1 MANTMSYNAVL
12 AAMSKAAPSAPPAE
26 QAAIAHQGKLLFHQ
40 MRRLPGAFPDGTTY
54 STLVNALARS
64 GDHVTALE
72 AHDQMLQQVWVVES
86 PGGHEAACC
95 RCRRRIREL
104 LSLLQL
110 VQDRTVMVNR
120 PEVAAQGGHSV
131 HRQRFC

>member
-26 QAAIAHQGKLLFHQ
+26 QAAITHQAKLLFHQ

-64 GDHVTALE
+64 GDHASALE
-72 AHDQMLQQVWVVES
+72 AHDQMLQQVRDWGEGES
-86 PGGHEAACC
+86 MGRFAAGAGWGAMRATACC
-95 RCRRRIREL
+95 SRCKVGL
-104 LSLLQL
+104 W
-110 VQDRTVMVNR
+110 
-120 PEVAAQGGHSV
+120 
-131 HRQRFC
+131 

>member
-64 GDHVTALE
+64 GDHASALE
-72 AHDQMLQQVWVVES
+72 AHDQMLQQVRDR
-86 PGGHEAACC
+86 GGGEGRCMGRFAAGALWNWGRVSAGCS
-95 RCRRRIREL
+95 RC
-104 LSLLQL
+104 Q
-110 VQDRTVMVNR
+110 VG
-120 PEVAAQGGHSV
+120 P
-131 HRQRFC
+131 

>member
-64 GDHVTALE
+64 GDHASALE
-72 AHDQMLQQVWVVES
+72 AHDQMLQQVQS
-86 PGGHEAACC
+86 Q
-95 RCRRRIREL
+95 
-104 LSLLQL
+104 S
-110 VQDRTVMVNR
+110 
-120 PEVAAQGGHSV
+120 
-131 HRQRFC
+131 